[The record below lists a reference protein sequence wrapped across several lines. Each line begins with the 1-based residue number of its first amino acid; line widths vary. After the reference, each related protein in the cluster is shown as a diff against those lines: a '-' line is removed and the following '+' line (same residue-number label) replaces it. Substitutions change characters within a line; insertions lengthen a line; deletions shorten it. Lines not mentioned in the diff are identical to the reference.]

1 MTRGCHLLL
10 AWLFV
15 WALIAPVGL
24 TAQKP
29 APEREPKQLQG
40 QPAPGNAD
48 AWESLRAVR
57 ADLAEA
63 GTLQANFTQTYV
75 PAGFTSGEKESGK
88 LALAL
93 PDCLRWDYQD
103 PYPKSFLLCGGNAWA
118 WNPQDKTGRRYGV
131 DRKTEPG
138 LDLLLLGVDDLKTR
152 YKASARSLDGGR
164 TEISLAPK
172 AKISPIKD
180 AVLVVEGKGAA
191 GDRRLVQVSYRDGE
205 GNQTRFDLG
214 DYREMPRRG
223 TTFSPPTGIKWEDE
237 R

>member
-1 MTRGCHLLL
+1 MIRGSHLFLLL
-10 AWLFV
+10 
-15 WALIAPVGL
+15 ALIAPAAL
-24 TAQKP
+24 PAQKP
-29 APEREPKQLQG
+29 APAREPKQIDTSDS
-40 QPAPGNAD
+40 APSPD

-57 ADLAEA
+57 SDLAEA

-93 PDCLRWDYQD
+93 PDCLRWDYTD
-103 PYPKSFLLCGGNAWA
+103 PYPKSFLLCGGNAWV
-118 WNPQDKTGRRYGV
+118 WNPQDKTGRRYAV

-138 LDLLLLGVDDLKTR
+138 LDLLLLGVDDLKNR
-152 YKASARSLDGGR
+152 YKAAARPLDGGR
-164 TEISLAPK
+164 TEISLSPK

-180 AVLVVEGKGAA
+180 AILVVEGKGAA
-191 GDRRLVQVSYRDGE
+191 GDRRLVQVSYRDSE
-205 GNQTRFDLG
+205 GNQTRFDLA
-214 DYREMPRRG
+214 DYREIARKG

>member
-1 MTRGCHLLL
+1 MTRGIRLLVVL
-10 AWLFV
+10 
-15 WALIAPVGL
+15 ALIAPAGL
-24 TAQKP
+24 AAQKP
-29 APEREPKQLQG
+29 APAREPKQVDLSDS
-40 QPAPGNAD
+40 APSPD

-63 GTLQANFTQTYV
+63 GTLQASFTQTYV

-118 WNPQDKTGRRYGV
+118 WNLEDKTGRRYGV

-152 YKASARSLDGGR
+152 YKAAARPLDGGR
-164 TEISLAPK
+164 VEISLAPK

-180 AVLVVEGKGAA
+180 AILVIEGKGAA
-191 GDRRLVQVSYRDGE
+191 GDRRLVQVSYRDSE
-205 GNQTRFDLG
+205 GNQTRFDLT
-214 DYREMPRRG
+214 DYREIARKG
-223 TTFSPPTGIKWEDE
+223 TTFSPPAGIRWDDE

>member
-1 MTRGCHLLL
+1 MTRGCHLFFAL
-10 AWLFV
+10 
-15 WALIAPVGL
+15 ALIAPAAL
-24 TAQKP
+24 PAQKP
-29 APEREPKQLQG
+29 APEREPKQLEG
-40 QPAPGNAD
+40 QPAPTSPD

-57 ADLAEA
+57 ADLVEA
-63 GTLQANFTQTYV
+63 GTLQASFTQTYV
-75 PAGFTSGEKESGK
+75 PAGFNSGEKESGK

-93 PDCLRWDYQD
+93 PDCLRWDYSD

-138 LDLLLLGVDDLKTR
+138 LDLLLLGVEDLKTR
-152 YKASARSLDGGR
+152 YRAAARPLDGGR

-180 AVLVVEGKGAA
+180 AILVVEGKGAA
-191 GDRRLVQVSYRDGE
+191 GDRRLVQVSYRDSE
-205 GNQTRFDLG
+205 GNQTRFDLT
-214 DYREMPRRG
+214 DYREMARRG
-223 TTFSPPTGIKWEDE
+223 TTFSPPTGIKWDDE

>member
-10 AWLFV
+10 VL
-15 WALIAPVGL
+15 ALIAPACL

-29 APEREPKQLQG
+29 APERQPKQLQG
-40 QPAPGNAD
+40 QPAPASTD
-48 AWESLRAVR
+48 PWESLRAVR

-152 YKASARSLDGGR
+152 YKASARPLDGGR

-180 AVLVVEGKGAA
+180 AILVVEGKGAA

-223 TTFSPPTGIKWEDE
+223 TTFSPPSGIKWEDE